1 MFRKHNNTE
10 SFTVHEKD
18 HSHYIRTVMK
28 TCSNPNNIGFRNKD
42 SLLIQTHCISKP
54 SNAYSFQDRYTQ
66 RIIYFTYCLAPYFL
80 NRLVTSY
87 FFCQE
92 VYFTFFFS
100 KNAKKSCLELFVTI
114 VGLQCQIA
122 FLHTHSE
129 YLLALSAEISPDP
142 SVHKALQTL
151 PQRSIQ
157 YGFLQNCYPHRTRL
171 IKPGT
176 STNLTVLRSTHWIRL
191 FFFFLINK

>member
-92 VYFTFFFS
+92 VYFTFFFQKTQRS
-100 KNAKKSCLELFVTI
+100 HAQN
-114 VGLQCQIA
+114 
-122 FLHTHSE
+122 
-129 YLLALSAEISPDP
+129 YLLLLWVY
-142 SVHKALQTL
+142 SVKL
-151 PQRSIQ
+151 P
-157 YGFLQNCYPHRTRL
+157 F
-171 IKPGT
+171 
-176 STNLTVLRSTHWIRL
+176 STHTLSTFLLCLQKSLLIPQFIKHCRL
-191 FFFFLINK
+191 FPREVFSMVSCKTATHTELGLSNQAPAPILQYYVQHTGSDYFFFF